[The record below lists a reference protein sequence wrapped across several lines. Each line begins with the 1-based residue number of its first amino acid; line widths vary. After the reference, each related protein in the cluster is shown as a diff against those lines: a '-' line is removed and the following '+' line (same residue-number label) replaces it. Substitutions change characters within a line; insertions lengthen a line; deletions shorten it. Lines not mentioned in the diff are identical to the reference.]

1 VLTNAAFRCLLI
13 ADGKETGHGERP
25 QAFRRLPDATEVNFA
40 SHVLAHE
47 RYRDLARSS
56 RRVGPFGPAG
66 REGAAMQLPHLTS
79 PTLALS
85 TRQLTRFW
93 VLPTADFSG
102 AATVRSAIN
111 SGH

>member
-1 VLTNAAFRCLLI
+1 
-13 ADGKETGHGERP
+13 
-25 QAFRRLPDATEVNFA
+25 
-40 SHVLAHE
+40 
-47 RYRDLARSS
+47 
-56 RRVGPFGPAG
+56 
-66 REGAAMQLPHLTS
+66 MQLPHLTS